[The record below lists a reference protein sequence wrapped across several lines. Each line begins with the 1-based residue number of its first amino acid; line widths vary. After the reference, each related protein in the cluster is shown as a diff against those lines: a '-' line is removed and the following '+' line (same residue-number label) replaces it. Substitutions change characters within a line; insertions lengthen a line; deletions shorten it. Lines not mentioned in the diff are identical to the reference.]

1 MKESGFCVIG
11 KREKLMLSS
20 RSFVITV
27 RVVSIRASVPPSP
40 PHPLPPTPQTV
51 ASPPPPPPSTCQIC
65 NSTTRKKKNKC
76 EKKTPPLILTLQHS
90 LHIVMLNG
98 LEGVLYFFLPFLLY
112 FSGVSCVKKQKKE
125 IGVKILYFRCST

>member
-51 ASPPPPPPSTCQIC
+51 ASPPPTHPQPAKYATAQLG
-65 NSTTRKKKNKC
+65 RKK
-76 EKKTPPLILTLQHS
+76 TS
-90 LHIVMLNG
+90 
-98 LEGVLYFFLPFLLY
+98 
-112 FSGVSCVKKQKKE
+112 VKKK
-125 IGVKILYFRCST
+125 LCR

>member
-51 ASPPPPPPSTCQIC
+51 ASPPPTPTLNLPNMQQH
-65 NSTTRKKKNKC
+65 NSE
-76 EKKTPPLILTLQHS
+76 EKKQ
-90 LHIVMLNG
+90 V
-98 LEGVLYFFLPFLLY
+98 
-112 FSGVSCVKKQKKE
+112 
-125 IGVKILYFRCST
+125 